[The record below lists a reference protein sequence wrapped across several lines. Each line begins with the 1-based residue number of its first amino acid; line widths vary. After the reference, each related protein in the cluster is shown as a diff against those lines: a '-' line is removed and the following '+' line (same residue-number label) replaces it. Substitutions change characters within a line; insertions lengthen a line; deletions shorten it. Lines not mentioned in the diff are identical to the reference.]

1 MRKRG
6 LFLLIMLFVVASLGL
21 EAAPKTKIVVG
32 CFPAL
37 DEAYAAVLP
46 EFYKKYPQIE
56 VEIKALGFDDHH
68 SQLVTAL
75 AAGEGAPDVAAVEIG
90 YVAQF
95 VAEGG
100 LVDLLKP
107 PFNAGRYRD
116 GVTPYT
122 WAQGM
127 SNDGRLIAM
136 PADIAPGC
144 AFYRRDVFA
153 AHGINVDD
161 IKTIEDL
168 YEVGK
173 KVSKDLD
180 GDGKNDTWLISDAS
194 SIAWMIIRSAPELY
208 FDEKGNC
215 LVDSERFRLA
225 FEWAKK
231 FQDDGL
237 AGGIAAWTN
246 EWYVAFQT
254 GTVAYEPSGAWLGGH
269 LKNWMAPDTAGKW
282 GVTEWPALRPGEDRM
297 AGYWGGTFLAIPE
310 QSKHKEEAWAFIEF
324 ITTNVNAQKTCFE
337 VADCFPAWMAAW
349 EDKLFE
355 EKMDFF
361 AGQQARLL
369 WIDIAKRVPEVI
381 TNRFDSVANS
391 VITSELG
398 AVLQEGK
405 PVERALRDA
414 KTQIER
420 RVRRGR

>member
-168 YEVGK
+168 
-173 KVSKDLD
+173 
-180 GDGKNDTWLISDAS
+180 
-194 SIAWMIIRSAPELY
+194 
-208 FDEKGNC
+208 
-215 LVDSERFRLA
+215 
-225 FEWAKK
+225 
-231 FQDDGL
+231 
-237 AGGIAAWTN
+237 
-246 EWYVAFQT
+246 
-254 GTVAYEPSGAWLGGH
+254 
-269 LKNWMAPDTAGKW
+269 
-282 GVTEWPALRPGEDRM
+282 
-297 AGYWGGTFLAIPE
+297 
-310 QSKHKEEAWAFIEF
+310 
-324 ITTNVNAQKTCFE
+324 
-337 VADCFPAWMAAW
+337 
-349 EDKLFE
+349 
-355 EKMDFF
+355 
-361 AGQQARLL
+361 
-369 WIDIAKRVPEVI
+369 
-381 TNRFDSVANS
+381 
-391 VITSELG
+391 
-398 AVLQEGK
+398 
-405 PVERALRDA
+405 
-414 KTQIER
+414 
-420 RVRRGR
+420 